1 MRHAVDKLISH
12 IRFLI
17 CTRHAKVI
25 STAAALTAPAVKA
38 GVAVFTGIFT
48 AFIALHTRDRM
59 REQIRILDPMHT
71 VLVWAKD
78 NLIAS
83 LLRTIDADVV
93 ATVETRAVFAMI
105 HLINAAAFFANVAPG
120 ASIVVRI
127 FDILHP
133 VVGAAID

>member
-1 MRHAVDKLISH
+1 MRHTVDKLISH

-17 CTRHAKVI
+17 CTRQAKVI

-38 GVAVFTGIFT
+38 GVAVIFT

-133 VVGAAID
+133 VVGAAIDV

>member
-1 MRHAVDKLISH
+1 MRHAVDKLISR

-17 CTRHAKVI
+17 CTRQAKVI

-38 GVAVFTGIFT
+38 GVAVTFT

-93 ATVETRAVFAMI
+93 ATVETRAIFAMI
-105 HLINAAAFFANVAPG
+105 HLINAAAFRANVAPG

-133 VVGAAID
+133 VVGAAIDV